1 MAQEAATIK
10 LGVVG
15 LSVASG
21 LVLPAARAMPQ
32 VELVAGADL
41 NPQAVAGFQERY
53 GARGYG
59 SIEALCN
66 DPDVNTVWVAT
77 PNQFHCP
84 HVVIAAEHG
93 KHVVT
98 EKPFALS
105 LEEADRM
112 NETAERNG
120 VHLLSGGSRSASP
133 HVRRMREIVRSGE
146 LGRVRAM
153 NTWAAREWMLAPR
166 RPEEL
171 EVALGGGVAFRQ
183 APHQID
189 SIRLVGGGMIRSV
202 RGMTGQWMAPR
213 DTAPGYYS
221 AYMEFEDGTP
231 AIIIYEGYGYFVA
244 SEFFEPNSLED
255 KMAEAAARARIRK
268 ELRAGARDEVAAKDA
283 AVAAVHR
290 APAAGGSAPAR
301 SRYSSDLGLLVVS
314 CEQGGIRQS
323 PNGVYVYDDEGL
335 REEALPDEAS
345 SYSPELMELHE
356 AITAGRPILH
366 GGRWGEAT
374 LEVQLAMMESA
385 RERREV
391 FLSRQVPVPDGW

>member
-41 NPQAVAGFQERY
+41 NPQTVAGFQERY
-53 GARGYG
+53 GARGYA

-133 HVRRMREIVRSGE
+133 HVRRMREIVRIGGAGASAGDEHLGGAGVDAGAAASGRARGGARRRRGVPASAAPDRQHPAG
-146 LGRVRAM
+146 GRRDDPERAGDDRAVDG
-153 NTWAAREWMLAPR
+153 AARHRA
-166 RPEEL
+166 
-171 EVALGGGVAFRQ
+171 
-183 APHQID
+183 
-189 SIRLVGGGMIRSV
+189 RLLQRIHGV
-202 RGMTGQWMAPR
+202 RGR
-213 DTAPGYYS
+213 DPGDYHLRRLRVFCGVGVLRAEQPGGEDGGSGGAGPNPEGAPGRG
-221 AYMEFEDGTP
+221 ARTKWRRKMRRRRECTVRRRQGAPLRRGRGTP
-231 AIIIYEGYGYFVA
+231 
-244 SEFFEPNSLED
+244 P
-255 KMAEAAARARIRK
+255 
-268 ELRAGARDEVAAKDA
+268 
-283 AVAAVHR
+283 
-290 APAAGGSAPAR
+290 
-301 SRYSSDLGLLVVS
+301 
-314 CEQGGIRQS
+314 
-323 PNGVYVYDDEGL
+323 
-335 REEALPDEAS
+335 
-345 SYSPELMELHE
+345 
-356 AITAGRPILH
+356 T
-366 GGRWGEAT
+366 WGC
-374 LEVQLAMMESA
+374 
-385 RERREV
+385 
-391 FLSRQVPVPDGW
+391 W